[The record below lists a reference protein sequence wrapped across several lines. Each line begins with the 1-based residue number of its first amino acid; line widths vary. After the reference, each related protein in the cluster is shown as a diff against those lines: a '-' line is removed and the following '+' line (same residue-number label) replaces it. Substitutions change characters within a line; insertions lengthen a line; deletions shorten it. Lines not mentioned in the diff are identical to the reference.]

1 VAAPVELVDRNSG
14 LVRLLDV
21 VPELADEM
29 SPRAAELARQTATA
43 AVVTV
48 PAGVWEPD
56 ARAALG
62 LLGYLVISGYLL
74 RRVTLHGTAASEL
87 LGRGDLLRAHDD
99 PAADGLLVTAAEWTA
114 VGRVRLAVL
123 DKRLLLAMARCPQ
136 LLEPLLSRGTSR
148 ARSLTAIT
156 AIGHMKRIDDRLL
169 ALFSHLGSKWGRV
182 SPDGIVLD
190 IPLSHGQ
197 IGDIVGCERPSV
209 TTSLGRLRARGI
221 VKRRGDRAWL
231 LSSAIAEAASAPSA
245 GEQAKVLGEESRAL
259 MAQADRVRKRTSRW
273 VASRPR

>member
-1 VAAPVELVDRNSG
+1 MAAPAGRAERNTG

-21 VPELADEM
+21 LPELADGM
-29 SPRAAELARQTATA
+29 PPRAAGVARQTAA
-43 AVVTV
+43 AVVVTV
-48 PAGVWEPD
+48 PAGVWEAGAVGAP
-56 ARAALG
+56 G

-74 RRVTLHGTAASEL
+74 RRVTVHGTPASEL
-87 LGRGDLLRAHDD
+87 LGRGDLLHAHDD
-99 PAADGLLVTAAEWTA
+99 PASDGLLVTAAQWTA
-114 VGRVRLAVL
+114 VGPVRLAVL
-123 DKRLLLAMARCPQ
+123 DQRLLFAMVRCPQ
-136 LLEPLLSRGTSR
+136 LLEPLLARGTHR

-169 ALFSHLGSKWGRV
+169 ALFSHLGSMWGRV

-197 IGDIVGCERPSV
+197 IGDMVGCERPSV

-221 VKRRGDRAWL
+221 VKKRADRSWL

-245 GEQAKVLGEESRAL
+245 REQAKVLGEESRAL
-259 MAQADRVRKRTSRW
+259 MAQADQVRKGGLELRR
-273 VASRPR
+273 